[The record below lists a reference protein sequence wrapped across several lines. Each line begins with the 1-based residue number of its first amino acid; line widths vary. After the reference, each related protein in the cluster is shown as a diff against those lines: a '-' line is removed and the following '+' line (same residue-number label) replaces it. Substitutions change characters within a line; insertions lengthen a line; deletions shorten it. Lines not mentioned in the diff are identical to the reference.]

1 MLFLDEIDY
10 NVRYMDPMTAPLP
23 CTSND
28 EENWIKIIPANKRY
42 IRLAIQLKKSI
53 NEIKTIVQRPLDVES
68 RVLKALDDFIKECND
83 AIKKKEWSEEKENL
97 IKDQLTFEFFEQWTG
112 VFLLQN
118 R

>member
-1 MLFLDEIDY
+1 M
-10 NVRYMDPMTAPLP
+10 MK
-23 CTSND
+23 
-28 EENWIKIIPANKRY
+28 ENGIKKIIPANKRY

-97 IKDQLTFEFFEQWTG
+97 IKDQLTFEF
-112 VFLLQN
+112 N
-118 R
+118 RQVNSLIQKKDSSLSYGIEEKKRPKAK